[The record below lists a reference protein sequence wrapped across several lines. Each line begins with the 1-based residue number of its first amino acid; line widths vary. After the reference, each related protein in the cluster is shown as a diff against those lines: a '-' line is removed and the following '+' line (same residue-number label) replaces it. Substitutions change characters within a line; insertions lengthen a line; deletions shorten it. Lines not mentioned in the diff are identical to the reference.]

1 MKAVGIVVEYNP
13 FHNGHLYQI
22 KKIKEKYKDFA
33 IVVVTSSSFTQ
44 RGSISVLNK
53 IEKTNVALEYKV
65 DLVIELPFPFS
76 TQSADTFA
84 YGSIKILNELKIDTL
99 VFGSESNDLNKLT
112 KIAKTQIN
120 NKEFDKLVKNYIK
133 SGINY
138 PTALNKA
145 IKKLTNLEVSEA
157 NDLLGISYIKEII
170 KNNYNIKIDI
180 IKRTNDFHDL
190 NSNAK
195 IVSASNI
202 REKMKNNIKI
212 KKYVPALSYKYLKN
226 KRINDNYFK
235 YLKYQI
241 INNIDDLNKF
251 KTVDEGIENRI
262 KKYIFISNN
271 LDEFIKNIKT
281 KRYTYNKI
289 NRMLTHI
296 LVGFTKEKSDLLN
309 DIKYIR
315 VLGFNDIGK
324 SYLKSIK
331 KSVTL
336 PIITNYVKNNDLLD
350 FEYKVTNIYNLVMDD
365 NLIEY
370 KIKPIKK

>member
-1 MKAVGIVVEYNP
+1 
-13 FHNGHLYQI
+13 
-22 KKIKEKYKDFA
+22 
-33 IVVVTSSSFTQ
+33 
-44 RGSISVLNK
+44 
-53 IEKTNVALEYKV
+53 
-65 DLVIELPFPFS
+65 
-76 TQSADTFA
+76 
-84 YGSIKILNELKIDTL
+84 
-99 VFGSESNDLNKLT
+99 
-112 KIAKTQIN
+112 
-120 NKEFDKLVKNYIK
+120 
-133 SGINY
+133 
-138 PTALNKA
+138 
-145 IKKLTNLEVSEA
+145 
-157 NDLLGISYIKEII
+157 
-170 KNNYNIKIDI
+170 
-180 IKRTNDFHDL
+180 
-190 NSNAK
+190 
-195 IVSASNI
+195 
-202 REKMKNNIKI
+202 MKNNIKI

-296 LVGFTKEKSDLLN
+296 LVGFTKEKSVLLN